1 MAGYPGIFNG
11 APPIYGQSLMKNC
24 ILSFLLVF
32 SSYVAMAQ
40 KPVQQIPQFL
50 FYKLDK
56 KPFTKQN
63 IPLYKKA
70 FFVFFD
76 SDCEHCQHA
85 LHEINSKYKRFYNA
99 EIYLV
104 TLDGQTKVS
113 RFMAAY
119 GPDLPGKKNVT
130 ILQDLRNE
138 FIADFNPRQY
148 PSMLL
153 FSAHGKL
160 LMYQDDPNALS
171 EIIKLL

>member
-1 MAGYPGIFNG
+1 
-11 APPIYGQSLMKNC
+11 MKNC
-24 ILSFLLVF
+24 ILCFLLLF
-32 SSYVAMAQ
+32 SSYFAMAQ
-40 KPVQQIPQFL
+40 KPVGHIPQFL

-56 KPFTKQN
+56 KPLTKQN
-63 IPLYKKA
+63 IPRYKKA

-85 LHEINSKYKRFYNA
+85 MREINSQYKRFNRT

-104 TLDGQTKVS
+104 TLDDQTKIN
-113 RFMAAY
+113 RFMATY
-119 GPDLPGKKNVT
+119 GPDLPGKRNVT
-130 ILQDLRNE
+130 ILQDLGNE
-138 FIADFNPRQY
+138 FITDFKPRQY

-171 EIIKLL
+171 EIVKLL

>member
-1 MAGYPGIFNG
+1 
-11 APPIYGQSLMKNC
+11 MKNC

-32 SSYVAMAQ
+32 SSYVVAAQ

-63 IPLYKKA
+63 MLLHKKA

-76 SDCEHCQHA
+76 SDCEHCQQA
-85 LHEINSKYKRFYNA
+85 LHEINSKYKRFNNA
-99 EIYLV
+99 ELYLV
-104 TLDGQTKVS
+104 TLDNQRKIN
-113 RFMAAY
+113 RFMTTY
-119 GPDLPGKKNVT
+119 GPDLLGKRNVI

-160 LMYQDDPNALS
+160 LMYQDDPNSLS